1 MKKKNSPDSLGN
13 PPKNSQGY
21 SNLKPNQRARI
32 LKAFKINPRLST
44 FTLRKMGIVSPA
56 PRIGELREFHEIDT
70 EWTDE
75 ADENGVMHHI
85 ALYVYYGK
93 KSDLE
98 GN

>member
-1 MKKKNSPDSLGN
+1 
-13 PPKNSQGY
+13 
-21 SNLKPNQRARI
+21 
-32 LKAFKINPRLST
+32 
-44 FTLRKMGIVSPA
+44 MGIVSPA
-56 PRIGELREFHEIDT
+56 PRRGELRDNHEIVT

-93 KSDLE
+93 KCDQG

>member
-1 MKKKNSPDSLGN
+1 MDKKKRPAKLGN
-13 PPKNSQGY
+13 PQKFHKY
-21 SNLKPNQRARI
+21 SNSKPNQRARI
-32 LKAFKINPRLST
+32 LKAFKEKPHLST

-56 PRIGELREFHEIDT
+56 PRIGELRDNHEIVT

-93 KSDLE
+93 KCDQG